1 MSDDVVFLLAGG
13 FGALFGLWRVVDGA
27 LARTSV
33 FRLIGIAGAAL
44 VGAILFDG
52 FGALSDGRDFF
63 DHYSD
68 FGILVLL
75 FIVMVVPLWGLF
87 DERILARTGEVG
99 IVVLGFTA
107 AAQLASSGGW
117 VPALGVALISVGL
130 ATVLLR
136 KRVGDLTR
144 LVAYGWFLL
153 CVVLLAVLAGDNALA
168 LINDDIVEV
177 SAAPTFAAFAA
188 LMWLAFHSVFASKFV
203 LIALTCVRTRGRRL
217 AYDFGA
223 RMVVPST
230 TSRLASAAAVGVV
243 AVLLGSDL
251 LVGWAPDGVLV
262 AVVIFTFPL
271 VEATADRLLDTRQVQ
286 PIGR

>member
-1 MSDDVVFLLAGG
+1 MSDDVLFLLTGG

-33 FRLIGIAGAAL
+33 HRLIGIAVAAL
-44 VGAILFDG
+44 VGAILVDG
-52 FGALSDGRDFF
+52 FGALSDGRGFF

-99 IVVLGFTA
+99 IVVLGLTA
-107 AAQLASSGGW
+107 AARLASSGGW
-117 VPALGVALISVGL
+117 TTAGAVALVSIGL
-130 ATVLLR
+130 AAILLR
-136 KRVGDLTR
+136 NRAGDVTR

-153 CVVLLAVLAGDNALA
+153 CVVLLAVLEGDNAVA

-177 SAAPTFAAFAA
+177 AAAPTFAAFAA

-203 LIALTCVRTRGRRL
+203 LIALTCVRARGRPL

-230 TSRLASAAAVGVV
+230 TSRLASAIAVGSVV
-243 AVLLGSDL
+243 VLLGSDL
-251 LVGWAPDGVLV
+251 VFDWAVDGVLV
-262 AVVIFTFPL
+262 AAVIFLFPV
-271 VEATADRLLDTRQVQ
+271 VEAGVDRVLSDHEVQ
-286 PIGR
+286 PA